1 MVETRRGAS
10 SSKRS
15 LSSPSSASNTKRSKV
30 SEDSSVAAPVNESGT
45 GNESGEP
52 ELRPSDLPDT
62 ASLKVAGVC
71 DKSPSEGEALVPPL
85 CAGETAEKSKV
96 AGLPPR
102 SVKKRAAK
110 SCPKT
115 AWGKLLSQCSKT
127 PHVCMTEPFFT
138 VGQGRHCNLWL
149 KDPTIGSVLCKLSH
163 IERGGSSGALL
174 EITGG
179 KGSIHVNGKTY
190 RKNARLILS
199 GGDEV
204 VFGSSA
210 KYAYIFQQLSNS
222 NISTADIASS
232 VSILEA
238 QSAPLN
244 GMQVEAR
251 SGDPSAVAGA
261 SILASLSNNICKELS
276 LLPPAAKTGKN
287 VQNTDIS
294 SLHSGCGD
302 DIPDNEMNDTTNNA
316 EPAGDFSADK
326 TVLASSTTVN
336 ENPNLDSVE
345 VDTNI
350 DANVGKMTAA
360 AYELRPLLRMLTGSC
375 PEFDL
380 SGSISKILEGR
391 RELRELLKDVDTPTV
406 LASTK
411 REAFKDI
418 LQQRILIAE
427 KIDVSFETFP
437 YYLSD
442 TTKNVLIAST
452 FIHLKCNGF
461 GKYASD
467 LPSVSPRILLSG
479 PAGSE
484 IYQET
489 LSKALVKHFGARLL
503 IVDSLSLPGGSP
515 SKEVDS
521 AKESYCAEKPSVFSR
536 KKNLHTAMLQHK
548 KPASSVN
555 AEIIGG
561 PMLIS
566 SASSKGTTLK
576 KGDRVKFIGSF
587 PSAVSSLPNY
597 ISRGPSYGSR
607 GKVLLAFEDNGSSK
621 IGVRFDKS
629 IPDGN
634 DLGGLCE
641 DDRGFFCSAN
651 HLLRVDGSGGDDLDK
666 VAINEI
672 FEVVSN
678 QSKSGALVL
687 FIKDIEK
694 AMIGNYEILK
704 SKFESLP
711 PNVVVVGSHTQL
723 DNRKEKTQ
731 PGSLLF
737 TKFGSNQTALLD
749 LAFPDNFSRLHDRSK
764 EISKVMKQ
772 LSRLFPNK
780 VTIQLP
786 QDEALLSD
794 WKQQLDCDIE
804 TMKAQSNVVSIRLVL
819 GRIGLDCPDLET
831 LCIKDHTLTTE
842 SVEKIIGWA
851 ISYHFMHSSEAS
863 IRDSKLVISA
873 ESIKYGHNIL
883 QGIQNENKNM
893 KKSLKDVVTE
903 NEFEKKLLTDV
914 IPPTDIGVTFDDIGA
929 LENVKETL
937 KELVMLPLQRPELFG
952 KGQLA
957 KPCKGILLFGPPGT
971 GKTMLAKAVATEA
984 GANFINISMSSITSK
999 WFGEGEKYVKAVFSL
1014 ASKIAPSVIFVDEV
1028 DSMLGRRENPGEH
1041 EAMRKMKNEF
1051 MVNWDGLRTKDKE
1064 RILVLAATNRPF
1076 DLDEAVIR
1084 RLPRRLMVNLPDAP
1098 NREKIV
1104 SVILA
1109 KEELAPDVDFEAI
1122 ANMTDGYSGSDLKNL
1137 CVTAAHCPIRE
1148 ILEKEKK
1155 ERSLALTENQPLP
1168 QLCSSTDIRPL
1179 KMEDFIY
1186 AHEQVCVSVSSES
1199 TNMNELLQWNDLYG
1213 EGGSRKMR
1221 SLSYFIVKPPSL
1233 DKKDTAPA
1241 MVETRR
1247 SSSSSSK
1254 RSLSS
1259 PSPPNNTKRCKVS
1272 EDSSS
1277 TTVPSVAPVNESGT
1291 ANESAEPELMLSDLP
1306 ETASLKAVDGCVA
1319 MSPDK
1324 SPSVPVEGEALV
1336 SPQCQGETAE
1346 KSKGVLM
1353 AAATTTGGRSKKQR
1367 PSKLSPKVAWGKLL
1381 SQCSQN
1387 PHVSMSDLIF
1397 TVGQG
1402 RNCNLWLK
1410 DPTVGN
1416 VLCKLSHI
1424 ERGGSSVALL
1434 EITGGKGSIQV
1445 NGKTYRKN
1453 ARLILSGGDEVVFG
1467 SSGKHAYIFQL
1478 LTNNNISP
1486 AVIPSSVS
1494 ILEAQ
1499 SAPINGTQVEARSGD
1514 PSAVAGASILASLS
1528 NLPKDLSLLSPPA
1541 KTGKNVQQNSD
1552 ISSLP
1557 SGNEDDMPISEMKDA
1572 TNDVASEVCSADK
1585 TVNENPSLDTA
1596 EVDINVDADV
1606 RKVTAATY
1614 ELRPLLR
1621 LLAGSCPELDL
1632 SCGITKILEE
1642 RRELRELLKD
1652 VDTPTILASTR
1663 RQAFRD
1669 SLEQRIL
1676 KSKNIDVSFET
1687 FPYYLSDT
1695 TKSVLI
1701 ASTFIHLKCM
1711 GFGKYASDLSSVS
1724 PRILLS
1730 GPAGSEIYQET
1741 LCKALAKHFGARLL
1755 IVDSLSLPGGAPSKE
1770 VDSAKESSRPEKPS
1784 SVFTKRSSQTATLQ
1798 HKKPASSVDAE
1809 IVGDRVK
1816 FVGNFPS
1823 AVSSLPNY
1831 PSRGPSYGSRGKV
1844 LLAFE
1849 DNRSSKIGVRFD
1861 KSIPDGNDLG
1871 GLCEEDRGFFCSA
1884 NHLLRVDGSG
1894 GDDADKVAI
1903 SDIFEVTSNQSKSGP
1918 LVLFIKDIEKAM
1930 VGNYEVLKNKFES
1943 LPPNVVVIGSHTLL
1957 DNRKEKTQPGGLLFT
1972 KFGSNQTALL
1982 DLAFPDNFGRLHD
1995 RSKETPKVMKQLGRL
2010 FPNKVTIQLPQ
2021 DEAILSDWKQQ
2032 LERDIETM
2040 KAQSN
2045 IVSIRT
2051 VLNRI
2056 GLDCPDLETLSI
2068 KDQTLT
2074 TESVEKIIGWAISYH
2089 FMHSSKASI
2098 KDSKLVISA
2107 ESLNY
2112 GINILQGIQ
2121 NENKN
2126 LKKSLKD
2133 VVTENE
2139 FEKKLL
2145 ADVIPPT
2152 DIGVT
2157 FDDIGALENVKDT
2170 LKELVMLPLQR
2181 PELFCKGQLAK
2192 PCKGILLFGPPGTG
2206 KTMLAKAVATEAGAN
2221 FINISMSSIT
2231 SKWFGEGEKYV
2242 KAVFSLASKIAPSV
2256 IFVDEVDSMLGRREN
2271 PSEHEAMR
2279 KMKNEFMVNWDGLR
2293 TKDKERVLVLA
2304 ATNRPFDLDEAVIR
2318 RLPRRLMVNLPDAP
2332 NREKILRVI
2341 LVKEDL
2347 APDVD
2352 FEAIANMTD
2361 GYSGSDLKNLC
2372 VTAAHC
2378 PIREILEKEKKERS
2392 LALSESKPLPGLCG
2406 SGDIRPLKMDDFR
2419 YAHEQVCASVSSEST
2434 NMNELLQWND
2444 LYGEGGSRKMRS
2456 LSYFMFPTDPTLPPL
2471 ILACIYQIV
2480 NLKIA
2485 DI

>member
-672 FEVVSN
+672 FE
-678 QSKSGALVL
+678 SKSGALVL

-1221 SLSYFIVKPPSL
+1221 SLSYF
-1233 DKKDTAPA
+1233 
-1241 MVETRR
+1241 M
-1247 SSSSSSK
+1247 
-1254 RSLSS
+1254 
-1259 PSPPNNTKRCKVS
+1259 
-1272 EDSSS
+1272 
-1277 TTVPSVAPVNESGT
+1277 
-1291 ANESAEPELMLSDLP
+1291 
-1306 ETASLKAVDGCVA
+1306 
-1319 MSPDK
+1319 
-1324 SPSVPVEGEALV
+1324 
-1336 SPQCQGETAE
+1336 
-1346 KSKGVLM
+1346 
-1353 AAATTTGGRSKKQR
+1353 
-1367 PSKLSPKVAWGKLL
+1367 
-1381 SQCSQN
+1381 
-1387 PHVSMSDLIF
+1387 
-1397 TVGQG
+1397 
-1402 RNCNLWLK
+1402 
-1410 DPTVGN
+1410 
-1416 VLCKLSHI
+1416 
-1424 ERGGSSVALL
+1424 
-1434 EITGGKGSIQV
+1434 
-1445 NGKTYRKN
+1445 
-1453 ARLILSGGDEVVFG
+1453 
-1467 SSGKHAYIFQL
+1467 
-1478 LTNNNISP
+1478 
-1486 AVIPSSVS
+1486 
-1494 ILEAQ
+1494 
-1499 SAPINGTQVEARSGD
+1499 
-1514 PSAVAGASILASLS
+1514 
-1528 NLPKDLSLLSPPA
+1528 
-1541 KTGKNVQQNSD
+1541 
-1552 ISSLP
+1552 
-1557 SGNEDDMPISEMKDA
+1557 
-1572 TNDVASEVCSADK
+1572 
-1585 TVNENPSLDTA
+1585 
-1596 EVDINVDADV
+1596 
-1606 RKVTAATY
+1606 
-1614 ELRPLLR
+1614 
-1621 LLAGSCPELDL
+1621 
-1632 SCGITKILEE
+1632 
-1642 RRELRELLKD
+1642 
-1652 VDTPTILASTR
+1652 
-1663 RQAFRD
+1663 
-1669 SLEQRIL
+1669 
-1676 KSKNIDVSFET
+1676 
-1687 FPYYLSDT
+1687 
-1695 TKSVLI
+1695 
-1701 ASTFIHLKCM
+1701 
-1711 GFGKYASDLSSVS
+1711 
-1724 PRILLS
+1724 
-1730 GPAGSEIYQET
+1730 
-1741 LCKALAKHFGARLL
+1741 
-1755 IVDSLSLPGGAPSKE
+1755 
-1770 VDSAKESSRPEKPS
+1770 
-1784 SVFTKRSSQTATLQ
+1784 
-1798 HKKPASSVDAE
+1798 
-1809 IVGDRVK
+1809 
-1816 FVGNFPS
+1816 
-1823 AVSSLPNY
+1823 
-1831 PSRGPSYGSRGKV
+1831 
-1844 LLAFE
+1844 
-1849 DNRSSKIGVRFD
+1849 
-1861 KSIPDGNDLG
+1861 
-1871 GLCEEDRGFFCSA
+1871 
-1884 NHLLRVDGSG
+1884 
-1894 GDDADKVAI
+1894 
-1903 SDIFEVTSNQSKSGP
+1903 
-1918 LVLFIKDIEKAM
+1918 
-1930 VGNYEVLKNKFES
+1930 
-1943 LPPNVVVIGSHTLL
+1943 
-1957 DNRKEKTQPGGLLFT
+1957 
-1972 KFGSNQTALL
+1972 
-1982 DLAFPDNFGRLHD
+1982 
-1995 RSKETPKVMKQLGRL
+1995 
-2010 FPNKVTIQLPQ
+2010 
-2021 DEAILSDWKQQ
+2021 
-2032 LERDIETM
+2032 
-2040 KAQSN
+2040 
-2045 IVSIRT
+2045 
-2051 VLNRI
+2051 
-2056 GLDCPDLETLSI
+2056 
-2068 KDQTLT
+2068 
-2074 TESVEKIIGWAISYH
+2074 
-2089 FMHSSKASI
+2089 
-2098 KDSKLVISA
+2098 
-2107 ESLNY
+2107 
-2112 GINILQGIQ
+2112 
-2121 NENKN
+2121 
-2126 LKKSLKD
+2126 
-2133 VVTENE
+2133 
-2139 FEKKLL
+2139 
-2145 ADVIPPT
+2145 
-2152 DIGVT
+2152 
-2157 FDDIGALENVKDT
+2157 
-2170 LKELVMLPLQR
+2170 
-2181 PELFCKGQLAK
+2181 
-2192 PCKGILLFGPPGTG
+2192 
-2206 KTMLAKAVATEAGAN
+2206 
-2221 FINISMSSIT
+2221 
-2231 SKWFGEGEKYV
+2231 
-2242 KAVFSLASKIAPSV
+2242 
-2256 IFVDEVDSMLGRREN
+2256 
-2271 PSEHEAMR
+2271 
-2279 KMKNEFMVNWDGLR
+2279 
-2293 TKDKERVLVLA
+2293 
-2304 ATNRPFDLDEAVIR
+2304 
-2318 RLPRRLMVNLPDAP
+2318 
-2332 NREKILRVI
+2332 
-2341 LVKEDL
+2341 
-2347 APDVD
+2347 
-2352 FEAIANMTD
+2352 
-2361 GYSGSDLKNLC
+2361 
-2372 VTAAHC
+2372 
-2378 PIREILEKEKKERS
+2378 
-2392 LALSESKPLPGLCG
+2392 
-2406 SGDIRPLKMDDFR
+2406 
-2419 YAHEQVCASVSSEST
+2419 
-2434 NMNELLQWND
+2434 
-2444 LYGEGGSRKMRS
+2444 
-2456 LSYFMFPTDPTLPPL
+2456 
-2471 ILACIYQIV
+2471 
-2480 NLKIA
+2480 
-2485 DI
+2485 